1 MIHLRLPVESSAI
14 PAAWPCAVARPKT
27 KPPYE
32 GMNTRRSADTLPHR
46 DRPAVPR
53 SLCPLPDARIGF
65 ESATPQIRQK
75 HIHWAQTAVG
85 PEKTRTATLQWLAQ
99 PLGSWGLIPHSA
111 VHRKSVSRK
120 SDIRSRAVGAYLR
133 TDRRHTVQLVRVA
146 SAPRLNCGVGCKE
159 PIPSSFNKTGST
171 KAATSRRGNSQ
182 RDLRRR
188 AAFQS
193 LPDRITFFAKEYA
206 RDLTR
211 AGAAL

>member
-27 KPPYE
+27 KPRLRGNEHSPF
-32 GMNTRRSADTLPHR
+32 GRHSSTPRSASSPTIAVSFARRTNWVRICDTANSPQAH
-46 DRPAVPR
+46 
-53 SLCPLPDARIGF
+53 PLGTDSRGAR
-65 ESATPQIRQK
+65 
-75 HIHWAQTAVG
+75 
-85 PEKTRTATLQWLAQ
+85 KTRTATLQWLAQ

-111 VHRKSVSRK
+111 VHRKSVCRK

-171 KAATSRRGNSQ
+171 KAATSRRGNSREIFAAGQ
-182 RDLRRR
+182 RSSRCVI
-188 AAFQS
+188 A
-193 LPDRITFFAKEYA
+193 
-206 RDLTR
+206 
-211 AGAAL
+211 

>member
-1 MIHLRLPVESSAI
+1 MI
-14 PAAWPCAVARPKT
+14 AVSFARRT
-27 KPPYE
+27 
-32 GMNTRRSADTLPHR
+32 NWVRVCDTANSPQAH
-46 DRPAVPR
+46 
-53 SLCPLPDARIGF
+53 PLGTDSRGAR
-65 ESATPQIRQK
+65 
-75 HIHWAQTAVG
+75 
-85 PEKTRTATLQWLAQ
+85 KTRTATLQWLAQ